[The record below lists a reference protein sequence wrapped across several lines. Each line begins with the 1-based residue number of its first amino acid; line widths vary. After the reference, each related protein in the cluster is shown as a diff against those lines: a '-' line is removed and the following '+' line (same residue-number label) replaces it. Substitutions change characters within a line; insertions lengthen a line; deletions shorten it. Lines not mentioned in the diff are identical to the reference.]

1 MLNAKIIGNR
11 IGDARKKMNLSQAQL
26 AEHLFISSQA
36 VGKWERGESL
46 PDIIMLNRLA
56 EIVGVDLNYFSEN
69 VQQATTETTS
79 VESSGS
85 TELSPDSSEK
95 QHAFAGKTEK
105 NPSWDM
111 SRGNWVDAD
120 FSGLKNLNEK
130 FSSSNMQR
138 CKFIGS
144 DLSGLLLSGN
154 NIGEC
159 DFSGSEIRNS
169 HIRRSNLEKNGFKDC
184 SLNGTEF
191 SGSNISKCDFT
202 DSDFTGAKIKTGGF
216 DNNTVSNA
224 LWNGTSFVGAYLLD
238 IVFDGT
244 LENCYFEN
252 CTFKRVTFEHAILVN
267 TFFKNNN
274 LKKIKFVDCKA
285 DRITYEFLKH
295 GKADLNGITLLDV

>member
-11 IGDARKKMNLSQAQL
+11 IGDARKKMNFSQAQL

-56 EIVGVDLNYFSEN
+56 EVVGVDLNYFSEN
-69 VQQATTETTS
+69 FPAGTTETPG
-79 VESSGS
+79 V
-85 TELSPDSSEK
+85 ELSESTATPGSPEK
-95 QHAFAGKTEK
+95 HHSPAGKTEK

-154 NIGEC
+154 NISEC
-159 DFSGSEIRNS
+159 DFSGSEISNS

-184 SLNGTEF
+184 SLNETEF
-191 SGSNISKCDFT
+191 SGSHITGCDFT

-216 DNNTVSNA
+216 EKNTVNNA
-224 LWNGTSFVGAYLLD
+224 LWNGTSFIGTYLMD
-238 IVFDGT
+238 IVFDSM

-252 CTFKRVTFEHAILVN
+252 CTFKRVTFENAILVN

-274 LKKIKFVDCKA
+274 LKRIKFVDCKA